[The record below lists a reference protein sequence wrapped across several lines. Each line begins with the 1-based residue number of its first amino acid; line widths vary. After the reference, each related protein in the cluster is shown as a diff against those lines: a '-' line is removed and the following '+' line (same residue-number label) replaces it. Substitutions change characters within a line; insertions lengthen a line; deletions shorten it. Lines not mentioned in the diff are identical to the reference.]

1 MTKFLE
7 KYTID
12 IIVYKQIRRGKQVR
26 GRMMDSQNRI
36 QQIHE
41 ALNMFR
47 AISVVNKEDWEAAA
61 KRLNL
66 DSSVQLNILWIVYCY
81 EGVRVTQIAEW
92 TFWHPSS
99 VVIHVK
105 KMMEKGLL
113 TIEKSDKD
121 GRVVNVYLTER
132 GKKIIEESRI
142 QALEHFHITKALDN
156 FKSRYGENVTNLF
169 FECLT
174 YLAQQLHGEEKI
186 KWIKDG
192 EKEKEI
198 S

>member
-1 MTKFLE
+1 MKDTQ
-7 KYTID
+7 D
-12 IIVYKQIRRGKQVR
+12 
-26 GRMMDSQNRI
+26 RI
-36 QQIHE
+36 QQLHE

-61 KRLNL
+61 KRLHL
-66 DSSVQLNILWIVYCY
+66 DSAVQLNILWIVYCY

-105 KMMEKGLL
+105 KMMEKDLIK
-113 TIEKSDKD
+113 IEKSDKD
-121 GRVVNVYLTER
+121 GRVVNVYLTDP
-132 GKKIIEESRI
+132 GKKVIEDSRI
-142 QALEHFHITKALDN
+142 QALEHFHFTKALES
-156 FKSRYGENVTNLF
+156 FEEKYGANVSNLF

-186 KWIKDG
+186 RWIKEG
-192 EKEKEI
+192 EEKVKEI

>member
-1 MTKFLE
+1 MN
-7 KYTID
+7 D
-12 IIVYKQIRRGKQVR
+12 MQ
-26 GRMMDSQNRI
+26 DRI
-36 QQIHE
+36 QQLHE

-66 DSSVQLNILWIVYCY
+66 DSAVQLNILWIVYCY
-81 EGVRVTQIAEW
+81 EGVRVTQIADW

-105 KMMEKGLL
+105 KMMEKDLI

-121 GRVVNVYLTER
+121 GRVVNVYLTEV
-132 GKKIIEESRI
+132 GKRLIEDSRI
-142 QALEHFHITKALDN
+142 QALDDFHITKALES
-156 FKSRYGENVTNLF
+156 FREKYGQNMMNLF

-174 YLAQQLHGEEKI
+174 YLAQELHGEEKI
-186 KWIKDG
+186 RWIRESE
-192 EKEKEI
+192 EKAKEI

>member
-1 MTKFLE
+1 MRDML
-7 KYTID
+7 D
-12 IIVYKQIRRGKQVR
+12 
-26 GRMMDSQNRI
+26 RI
-36 QQIHE
+36 QQLHE

-66 DSSVQLNILWIVYCY
+66 DSAVQLNILWIVYCY
-81 EGVRVTQIAEW
+81 EGVRVTQIADW

-105 KMMEKGLL
+105 KMMEKDLL

-121 GRVVNVYLTER
+121 GRVVNVFLTAI
-132 GKKIIEESRI
+132 GKKLIEDSRI
-142 QALEHFHITKALDN
+142 QSLDDFHITKALEN
-156 FKSRYGENVTNLF
+156 FREKYGPNVMNLF
-169 FECLT
+169 LECLI
-174 YLAQQLHGEEKI
+174 YLAEELHGAEKI
-186 KWIKDG
+186 RWIKEG
-192 EKEKEI
+192 EERAREI

>member
-1 MTKFLE
+1 MNETQ
-7 KYTID
+7 D
-12 IIVYKQIRRGKQVR
+12 
-26 GRMMDSQNRI
+26 RI
-36 QQIHE
+36 QQLHE

-47 AISVVNKEDWEAAA
+47 AISVVNKDDWEATA
-61 KRLNL
+61 KKMDL
-66 DSSVQLNILWIVYCY
+66 DSAVQLNILWIVYCY

-105 KMMEKGLL
+105 KMMEKDLI

-121 GRVVNVYLTER
+121 GRVVNVFLTER
-132 GKKIIEESRI
+132 GKKVVEDSRV
-142 QALEHFHITKALDN
+142 QALDN
-156 FKSRYGENVTNLF
+156 FQFTKALESFKEKFGPNVTNLF

-174 YLAQQLHGEEKI
+174 FLAEQLHGEEKI
-186 KWIKDG
+186 KWIKEG
-192 EKEKEI
+192 EEKVREI

>member
-1 MTKFLE
+1 MR
-7 KYTID
+7 D
-12 IIVYKQIRRGKQVR
+12 MQ
-26 GRMMDSQNRI
+26 DRI
-36 QQIHE
+36 QQLHE

-66 DSSVQLNILWIVYCY
+66 DSAVQLNILWIVYCY
-81 EGVRVTQIAEW
+81 EGVRVTQIADW

-121 GRVVNVYLTER
+121 GRVVNVFLTPT
-132 GKKIIEESRI
+132 GKKLIEDSRI
-142 QALEHFHITKALDN
+142 QALDDFHITKALENLRD
-156 FKSRYGENVTNLF
+156 KYGPNVMNLF
-169 FECLT
+169 SECLI
-174 YLAQQLHGEEKI
+174 YLAQELHGEEKI
-186 KWIKDG
+186 RWIKEG
-192 EKEKEI
+192 EEKAREI